1 MDQTRP
7 NKWQVCGYAMDK
19 SQVVYFSQ
27 IILIYLIIITCIIN
41 LSLRNADSNLWTALL
56 SSCIGYILPS
66 PKYKDKKNKKAT
78 DNDSSL

>member
-1 MDQTRP
+1 MDEATR
-7 NKWQVCGYAMDK
+7 NNWKVCGYAMDR

-27 IILIYLIIITCIIN
+27 IILIYLIIVTCIIN

-66 PKYKDKKNKKAT
+66 PKFKDKKKVETNET
-78 DNDSSL
+78 DSTL